1 MVIGTWI
8 MAFATWVMAISITI
22 HNKRNSD
29 TLEKRL
35 KLVEK
40 ESKKPVIIELVKNL
54 YSLHE
59 KIRENVKS
67 LEKREFSWNH
77 KSNKI
82 TMLKEIDT
90 SFLSIYK
97 SYLPA
102 DKTIS
107 LIRKKPYLDGLRK
120 NLKELADTIYTEE
133 FKEECERRIEEFLE
147 ENENTQLENKESLE
161 ISSTLLAYT
170 IDSYDSLPNQNE
182 YYEFWEENKKHFLR
196 FREKDDV
203 EKKIGKV
210 EREVKNLLKSHEKTK
225 DQLDELLSYYQ
236 EEFDIPLENF
246 FWSRI

>member
-1 MVIGTWI
+1 MAIGTW
-8 MAFATWVMAISITI
+8 TMAIAITI
-22 HNKRNSD
+22 YNKRNSD
-29 TLEKRL
+29 ILEERL

-67 LEKREFSWNH
+67 LKEREFSWNH

-82 TMLKEIDT
+82 TMLKKMDT
-90 SFLSIYK
+90 SFLSFYK
-97 SYLPA
+97 SYLPM
-102 DKTIS
+102 DKIIS
-107 LIRKKPYLDGLRK
+107 LIKKEPYLDRLRK

-133 FKEECERRIEEFLE
+133 FKEECKKRIEEFLE
-147 ENENTQLENKESLE
+147 ENENTQLENKDSLE

-170 IDSYDSLPNQNE
+170 IDNYDSLPNQNE

-203 EKKIGKV
+203 KEKIGKV
-210 EREVKNLLKSHEKTK
+210 EREVKHLLSSHEKTK
-225 DQLDELLSYYQ
+225 DQLNEILSYYQ
-236 EEFDIPLENF
+236 REFDIPLNEF
-246 FWSRI
+246 VREE